1 MGVIFEGHPKGRPV
15 SLSTYR
21 NYACRCDGC
30 RAESAAA
37 MRDHRRKV
45 KAEGQVPDHV
55 FQRQL
60 YQLCAAFVRNRYP
73 ETYESLKIQARR
85 KVRARRNQ

>member
-1 MGVIFEGHPKGRPV
+1 
-15 SLSTYR
+15 
-21 NYACRCDGC
+21 
-30 RAESAAA
+30 